1 MGAEDPEVSDESSG
15 EQEPLTQKQQ
25 QKLERQA
32 AKRERQMAAKAQKLA
47 SKSEHL
53 AARAAKIKASHKWPS
68 QQGIE
73 EKVRHIEAQSRNFAD
88 QAAAIQATLE
98 TAVELSPEV
107 VDAMNQLTPD
117 QQAIV
122 AAASLTSSQ
131 VHAVC
136 NAVATQ
142 HHLGI
147 ICDATQQQPIVG
159 VRYTK
164 PSNDD
169 TYDLCQSAFDKLP
182 PEEQEQ
188 FEAVP
193 TPDINVLIRNVSSME
208 EAVPPQPAC
217 EPEPEP
223 DLDGDGERSGSEFEL
238 VDGDSS
244 DEDKKTD

>member
-1 MGAEDPEVSDESSG
+1 MG
-15 EQEPLTQKQQ
+15 
-25 QKLERQA
+25 
-32 AKRERQMAAKAQKLA
+32 
-47 SKSEHL
+47 
-53 AARAAKIKASHKWPS
+53 
-68 QQGIE
+68 
-73 EKVRHIEAQSRNFAD
+73 D

-169 TYDLCQSAFDKLP
+169 TYDLCQSAFDVLP
-182 PEEQEQ
+182 DRGAG
-188 FEAVP
+188 AVRGCANARYQHP
-193 TPDINVLIRNVSSME
+193 HSRCI
-208 EAVPPQPAC
+208 
-217 EPEPEP
+217 
-223 DLDGDGERSGSEFEL
+223 
-238 VDGDSS
+238 
-244 DEDKKTD
+244 